1 MVKNALYPGKFY
13 PFHEG
18 HEEMVNNALKV
29 FDTVT
34 VLVCDDDLAK
44 AEVRG
49 VTVAKIFEHNA
60 RVGVATWNGLLTHFV
75 NGANGQYDCIVR
87 GLRNTT
93 DLQYEKDL
101 QYTHEDLGV
110 GIPFVYFITSREK
123 AHISGTFKRAIAKYI
138 QG

>member
-1 MVKNALYPGKFY
+1 MQTSALYPGKFF

-18 HEEMVNNALKV
+18 HEEIVNQALKM

-34 VLVCDDDLAK
+34 VLVCADDLAV
-44 AEVRG
+44 AEQRG
-49 VTVAKIFEHNA
+49 ISIAQLFAHNA
-60 RVGVATWNGLLTHFV
+60 RVAVGTWNGLLTQYV
-75 NGANGQYDCIVR
+75 NEGQMEYTAIVR

-110 GIPFVYFITSREK
+110 GIPFVYFITSREL
-123 AHISGTFKRAIAKYI
+123 AHISGTTKRAIAKYLKE
-138 QG
+138 

>member
-1 MVKNALYPGKFY
+1 METAALYPGKFY

-18 HEEMVNNALKV
+18 HEEIVNQTLKV

-34 VLVCDDDLAK
+34 ILVCDSDLDEALK
-44 AEVRG
+44 RG
-49 VTVAKIFEHNA
+49 HEIVKYFEHNK
-60 RVGVATWNGLLTHFV
+60 RVGVATWNGLLAAYTNENPFS
-75 NGANGQYDCIVR
+75 CIVR

-101 QYTHEDLGV
+101 QYTHEDLGI

-123 AHISGTFKRAIAKYI
+123 AHISGTFKRAIAKHI
-138 QG
+138 Q